1 MSELQIWL
9 LVLGVLVIAAVI
21 AYNRYQEVRFR
32 RRAEAAFAAEQTDA
46 LMERAPA
53 PERIEPQFQSDA
65 GEEPADAES
74 RREPRGVEVVPG
86 PQTAPQVDRISYSAE
101 LHAGDGAIPPSA
113 LQAFLGALDSA
124 ARRVRLE
131 GRNDTD
137 AAWSMLD
144 PGKPAAV
151 RHVRVS
157 LQLADRRGP
166 LTTADMALFQSALAR
181 CAASIPANADI
192 PEAEPFLARAR
203 ELDAFCADVDVAV
216 GINIV
221 APPGRPFTGTRL
233 RSVCEA
239 TGFRLVAGAFAFPD
253 GAGGTR
259 FTLEHQQQVRL
270 TAESLRS
277 QQIGAVTLVLDVPRL
292 SDGVK
297 AFDEMVDVGRQV
309 ASALGGTLVDDN
321 SQPVS
326 EPGLE
331 QIRNQLRGIYGAMQA
346 HGIPPGSPLAL
357 RLFS

>member
-32 RRAEAAFAAEQTDA
+32 RRAEAAFAAEQADA
-46 LMERAPA
+46 LMERPA
-53 PERIEPQFQSDA
+53 LERIEPQFQSDA
-65 GEEPADAES
+65 GEEPADAAEA
-74 RREPRGVEVVPG
+74 RREPRGVAVGPG
-86 PQTAPQVDRISYSAE
+86 LEPAPQVDRISYSAE
-101 LHAGDGAIPPSA
+101 LHAGDGPIPATA

-131 GRNDTD
+131 GRDDTH
-137 AAWSMLD
+137 ATWSVLD
-144 PGKPAAV
+144 PAKPAAV

-166 LTTADMALFQSALAR
+166 LTSADMALFQSALAR

-221 APPGRPFTGTRL
+221 APRGRPFTGTRL
-233 RSVCEA
+233 RSVSEA
-239 TGFRLVAGAFAFPD
+239 AGFRLVNGAFAYPD

-259 FTLEHQQQVRL
+259 FTLEHQEQKRF
-270 TAESLRS
+270 TPESLRA
-277 QQIGAVTLVLDVPRL
+277 QQIAAVTLVLDVPRL
-292 SDGVK
+292 SDGVQ
-297 AFDEMVDVGRQV
+297 AFDQMVDVGRQV
-309 ASALGGTLVDDN
+309 AAALGGTLVDDN
-321 SQPVS
+321 NQPVS